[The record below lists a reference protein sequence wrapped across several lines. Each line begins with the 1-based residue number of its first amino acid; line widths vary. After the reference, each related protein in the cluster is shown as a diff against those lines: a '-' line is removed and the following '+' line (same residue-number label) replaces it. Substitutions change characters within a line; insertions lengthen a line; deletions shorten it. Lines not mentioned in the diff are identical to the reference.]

1 MMGEPVTLS
10 EDQMKTLVEKLSEQL
25 APILKPPGDP
35 PGTSG
40 HVVTFSGGG
49 GEGRP
54 GYVRLGAERPLKARY
69 SGPRYVG
76 ERNLGKEG

>member
-1 MMGEPVTLS
+1 MVFVQPLIALTLMMAEPVTLS

-49 GEGRP
+49 GKVDR
-54 GYVRLGAERPLKARY
+54 AM
-69 SGPRYVG
+69 
-76 ERNLGKEG
+76 